1 MARLAGVLYL
11 AIILLG
17 LTSELA
23 LRGALLVPGDAAA
36 TAERILA
43 APGLLREWAAW
54 ALRAPRPAT
63 EHGAYADALR
73 PLVAPGLEQRPPRRP
88 TSWCF

>member
-1 MARLAGVLYL
+1 MMLSHDALPPRQAQPMARLAGVLYL

-36 TAERILA
+36 TAERTCNSICS
-43 APGLLREWAAW
+43 GS
-54 ALRAPRPAT
+54 T
-63 EHGAYADALR
+63 VND
-73 PLVAPGLEQRPPRRP
+73 
-88 TSWCF
+88 